1 VSDFFDFSL
10 YLDADEEV
18 LRTWYIDRFFS
29 LRATAFQDPR
39 SYFHRYATLSDIET
53 RQTADRIWESIN
65 LANLRENVL
74 PTRQRANLILRK
86 GLRPLHPLGVAEKAV
101 RDRHAGG
108 RAAGIPRHLL
118 AGHAHGAVEGAR
130 PDRRPVHRDRDG
142 GGPDRPV
149 DAGRL
154 SLAVARYGGGR
165 RGGARPVRRDVLLMA
180 PVMALFA
187 GLYLDDIAELVE
199 RRDYPQQ
206 RPGTPLPTAR
216 AVLTGVRFGLVVL
229 AVNLALLPTLLLGI
243 GAVAMVLANAYLLG
257 REYFEM
263 VATRHMP
270 ADEARRLRKEN
281 APRVLAAG
289 FIPAFLVVVPL

>member
-1 VSDFFDFSL
+1 ML
-10 YLDADEEV
+10 EAA
-18 LRTWYIDRFFS
+18 
-29 LRATAFQDPR
+29 LRAFRDTFSPGMRTVLWKALGLTVVLFIVVMVAVQI
-39 SYFHRYATLSDIET
+39 ALSMLVGFPWPWLDT
-53 RQTADRIWESIN
+53 
-65 LANLRENVL
+65 V
-74 PTRQRANLILRK
+74 
-86 GLRPLHPLGVAEKAV
+86 VAV
-101 RDRHAGG
+101 
-108 RAAGIPRHLL
+108 AAGLGL
-118 AGHAHGAVEGAR
+118 FAGMFF
-130 PDRRPVHRDRDG
+130 
-142 GGPDRPV
+142 
-149 DAGRL
+149 
-154 SLAVARYGGGR
+154 
-165 RGGARPVRRDVLLMA
+165 LMA

-289 FIPAFLVVVPL
+289 FIPAFLVVVPFVNIITPIFSTIYFVHIFKRIARDRL